1 MITPFLPTEVHGDC
15 GDERSVFG
23 QILIP
28 DSRELSKGSKILEGG
43 FENAI
48 F

>member
-1 MITPFLPTEVHGDC
+1 MITPFPPTQVHVDC
-15 GDERSVFG
+15 GDERAFFG

-28 DSRELSKGSKILEGG
+28 DSRELSKGFKIPEGG